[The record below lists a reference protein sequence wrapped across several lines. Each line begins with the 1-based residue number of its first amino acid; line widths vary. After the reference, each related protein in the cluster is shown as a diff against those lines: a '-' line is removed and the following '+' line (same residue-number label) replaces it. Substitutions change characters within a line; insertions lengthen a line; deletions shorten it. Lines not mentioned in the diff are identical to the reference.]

1 MGRHAAFQSG
11 KSFVLL
17 LGLAAAGAAAAQ
29 PVPLQRAVP
38 VGPWPTRVAQPLRR
52 VAYLTTLAGVHSDS
66 SVWEGQLEGDLRGR
80 LRIALRQVES
90 PLEAANPVWH
100 VRGRL
105 TTGGANAPQSCTA
118 VLEGVVDWKAGVLRL
133 SGAVT
138 GGVLRGAQLATEGW
152 LVNGDLSGVLWIA
165 ARPGE
170 Q

>member
-1 MGRHAAFQSG
+1 MARRATFQFG

-17 LGLAAAGAAAAQ
+17 FGLTAAGAATAQ
-29 PVPLQRAVP
+29 PAPLQRALP
-38 VGPWPTRVAQPLRR
+38 VGPGPSRAAQPLRR
-52 VAYLTTLAGVHSDS
+52 VAYLTTLVGVHSDS

-105 TTGGANAPQSCTA
+105 TTAGAGAPESCTA

-133 SGAVT
+133 SGVVT
-138 GGVLRGAQLATEGW
+138 GGALRGAQLVTEGW

-165 ARPGE
+165 ARAGE
-170 Q
+170 